1 MAFRLSVQYD
11 NYCKEII
18 WKSSEGNS
26 SFILA
31 HTIAPASIRKSHCFY
46 SSDLVNT
53 AYHINQYILVSAN
66 QLFITVRNLL
76 LLLIYHLL
84 WRKAFVIVILQ
95 GGEGQG
101 GRKAN
106 RILQGSLLDLQWAGQ
121 KKPTQKQIYGGRME
135 KTQTLPQAP
144 DFCSCAIGL
153 SAHKLPTANFPLA
166 PHILCTE

>member
-1 MAFRLSVQYD
+1 MTLFHFLISVITVIMAFRLSVQYD

-31 HTIAPASIRKSHCFY
+31 HTIAPASIRRSHYFY

-84 WRKAFVIVILQ
+84 WRIVFVIVILQ

-101 GRKAN
+101 GEKLTESYKEVYWIYSEQVRRNPLRSRFMGEEWRKY
-106 RILQGSLLDLQWAGQ
+106 
-121 KKPTQKQIYGGRME
+121 KPY
-135 KTQTLPQAP
+135 
-144 DFCSCAIGL
+144 
-153 SAHKLPTANFPLA
+153 HKLLISA
-166 PHILCTE
+166 PVP